1 MASLFQKFTD
11 HPKSNNMTYWGHMRF
26 AMSLAAGF
34 IFIGLTSIV
43 HAVFP
48 FLFKDYASSFVE
60 ETQHH
65 LNRH

>member
-1 MASLFQKFTD
+1 L
-11 HPKSNNMTYWGHMRF
+11 GHMRF